1 METRQLGQ
9 IMSFQLDEFPG
20 MPSLLIT
27 VTVGF
32 IMIILIILLRYTGG
46 LSVEKFMKKLT
57 WQKLTP
63 ESNRSEIKTNSSHRR
78 TMFLYTHFQL
88 PDFEEHPEN
97 CFPDLLDW
105 RQRASPGWKEW
116 RVTQGIS
123 TVIFVLAF
131 LLIRDNY
138 PALYMIDYD
147 QGERCEAWEILPWRE
162 VCASPTVIWGK
173 MFQRKNGPCKMLAL
187 NWLRR
192 HFFTINIFFNFDHL
206 LYVTNHPKKQKQVQH
221 CVLHQL
227 S

>member
-32 IMIILIILLRYTGG
+32 IMIILIIFLRYTGG

-63 ESNRSEIKTNSSHRR
+63 ESNRFKIKTNSILRR
-78 TMFLYTHFQL
+78 TGSLFPYFQL
-88 PDFEEHPEN
+88 PDFEEHPDN

-123 TVIFVLAF
+123 MSSSPVIFVLAF
-131 LLIRDNY
+131 LLITGDNY
-138 PALYMIDYD
+138 PALSMIDCD

-162 VCASPTVIWGK
+162 VCSSPTVIWR
-173 MFQRKNGPCKMLAL
+173 FL
-187 NWLRR
+187 
-192 HFFTINIFFNFDHL
+192 FS
-206 LYVTNHPKKQKQVQH
+206 KKKW
-221 CVLHQL
+221 
-227 S
+227 SM